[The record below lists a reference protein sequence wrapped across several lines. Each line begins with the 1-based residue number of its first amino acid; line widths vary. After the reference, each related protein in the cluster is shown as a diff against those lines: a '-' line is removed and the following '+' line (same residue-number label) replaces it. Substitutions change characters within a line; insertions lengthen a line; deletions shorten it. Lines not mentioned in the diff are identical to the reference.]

1 MRAKFNQ
8 MCVREA
14 MITLA
19 GKPGYGEQ
27 PRWLE
32 KVANAAN
39 ISTRAARDL
48 WQGDISDHN
57 HRAAIAVRKAVEL
70 KQYRA
75 EAKALALQYQT
86 IIGGMRAT
94 DAPFFS
100 EEITRLERIVRELG
114 DVDSPGTAGRA
125 R

>member
-57 HRAAIAVRKAVEL
+57 HRAAIAVQRAVEL
-70 KQYRA
+70 KQARA
-75 EAKALALQYQT
+75 EKAAIEAQLQTIVGGLNVRDPDFHREDIASIVLAL
-86 IIGGMRAT
+86 RS
-94 DAPFFS
+94 F
-100 EEITRLERIVRELG
+100 R
-114 DVDSPGTAGRA
+114 DVDRT
-125 R
+125 

>member
-48 WQGDISDHN
+48 WRGDISDHN
-57 HRAAIAVRKAVEL
+57 HRAAIAVRNAVEL
-70 KQYRA
+70 KQARA
-75 EAKALALQYQT
+75 EAKALADLYQK

-94 DAPFFS
+94 DETFYSAQIVQFERLVRQISGADRPRS
-100 EEITRLERIVRELG
+100 E
-114 DVDSPGTAGRA
+114 D
-125 R
+125 